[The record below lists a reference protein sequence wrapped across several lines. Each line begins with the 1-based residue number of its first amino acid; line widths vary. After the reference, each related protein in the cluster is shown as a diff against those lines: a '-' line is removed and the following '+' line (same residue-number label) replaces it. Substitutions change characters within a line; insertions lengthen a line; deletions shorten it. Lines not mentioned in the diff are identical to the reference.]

1 MTAVFTTRSSRLLSF
16 NVKINNRLILVQF
29 APPLYFGVV
38 GESTFTTRNPELIE
52 ALKSHERFGS
62 LFFLKEEIKPQK
74 AMPEQKKEL
83 SLEDYLTDADNS
95 IYEETVTSK
104 AKAVAYI
111 QGMYDETFSNTTSIE
126 EMKKEAARRWNIIFV
141 NWK

>member
-1 MTAVFTTRSSRLLSF
+1 MTAIFTTRSSRLLSF
-16 NVKINNRLILVQF
+16 NVKINNCLILVRF
-29 APPLYFGVV
+29 APPVHFGVV

-62 LFFLKEEIKPQK
+62 LFFLKEEIKPQESK
-74 AMPEQKKEL
+74 PEQKKEL
-83 SLEDYLTDADNS
+83 SLEDYLTDPVNV
-95 IYEETVTSK
+95 IFEESVTSK

-111 QGMYDETFSNTTSIE
+111 QGMYDEAFSNTTSIE
-126 EMKKEAARRWNIIFV
+126 EMKKEAAKRWNIIFV